1 MILNIVHMVVHGYE
15 VCKMTITM
23 QRLWLNKIKDI
34 YYDHLFSNELLQ
46 QTIITY
52 VSALKY
58 SNLYELS
65 TTCGSKEKRSF
76 QASKQYMFNAG
87 LFI

>member
-1 MILNIVHMVVHGYE
+1 MKLNIVHMVVYGYE
-15 VCKMTITM
+15 VRKVRITM

-34 YYDHLFSNELLQ
+34 YYNHLFSNELLQ
-46 QTIITY
+46 QTIVTY

-76 QASKQYMFNAG
+76 QASKQYV
-87 LFI
+87 